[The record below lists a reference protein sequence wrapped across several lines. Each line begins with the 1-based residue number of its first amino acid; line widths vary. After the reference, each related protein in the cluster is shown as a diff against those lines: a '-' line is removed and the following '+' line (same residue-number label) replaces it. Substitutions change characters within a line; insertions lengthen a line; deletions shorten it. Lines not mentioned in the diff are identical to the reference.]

1 MLNQKFRNSYYFSIF
16 KRYLNKQNVKIDHHI
31 HTNWT
36 DGKNSVDQMYNFYN
50 SMKFETILFSEH
62 SRKNSGIWFN
72 KFCKEIRNL
81 RIKECIPFIGTEVKI
96 LNLKGNLD
104 ISKKIEKEC
113 DLIMAS
119 VHRFQ
124 GEKFEGKKNIYN
136 SSVKIKKND
145 IIDLEFVLSQNALKN
160 SNFDILGHP
169 FGMSIKRFNLKP
181 KKKLFI
187 ELIKTTKKNNKIF
200 EINYNYHKGIKDF
213 LIDSC
218 LEKKCLFSIG
228 SNSHSVNNSKI
239 FYNIV
244 KK

>member
-1 MLNQKFRNSYYFSIF
+1 M
-16 KRYLNKQNVKIDHHI
+16 
-31 HTNWT
+31 
-36 DGKNSVDQMYNFYN
+36 
-50 SMKFETILFSEH
+50 
-62 SRKNSGIWFN
+62 
-72 KFCKEIRNL
+72 
-81 RIKECIPFIGTEVKI
+81 
-96 LNLKGNLD
+96 
-104 ISKKIEKEC
+104 
-113 DLIMAS
+113 
-119 VHRFQ
+119 
-124 GEKFEGKKNIYN
+124 
-136 SSVKIKKND
+136 
-145 IIDLEFVLSQNALKN
+145 LSQNALKN